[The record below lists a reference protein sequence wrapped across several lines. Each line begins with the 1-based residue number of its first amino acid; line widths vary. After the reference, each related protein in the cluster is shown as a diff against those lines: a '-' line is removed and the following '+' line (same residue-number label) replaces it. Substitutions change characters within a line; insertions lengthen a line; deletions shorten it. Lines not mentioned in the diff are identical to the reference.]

1 MLPGGRGEEFVI
13 IAVIALIVVGPKDL
27 PKLLRQLGRFV
38 GKMRAM
44 ADDFRSS
51 FEDMARQSELDDLR
65 KEVEAMRSKSM
76 SGIDSVKDQFN
87 TLTSDTHMTP
97 LPHSSFDAPAPG
109 EETEIV
115 NTAPVASDPQ
125 MEGLPPQG
133 HPVAPVTEAPLADVV
148 VKTPRVRKPKTSVAA
163 AEPVAQTSAPAKRR
177 KASENKAAEK
187 PAALSEAVVEPKPRR
202 SRK

>member
-76 SGIDSVKDQFN
+76 SGIDGVKDQFN

-97 LPHSSFDAPAPG
+97 LPHSSFDAPTAG

-115 NTAPVASDPQ
+115 NTAPVADPQ

-133 HPVAPVTEAPLADVV
+133 HPVSPVTETPLTDVA
-148 VKTPRVRKPKTSVAA
+148 VKAPRVRKPKVAVAA
-163 AEPVAQTSAPAKRR
+163 TEPVVEAAVPAKRR
-177 KASENKAAEK
+177 KASEK
-187 PAALSEAVVEPKPRR
+187 PAAALEAVAEPKPRR

>member
-97 LPHSSFDAPAPG
+97 LPHSSFDAPAAG

-115 NTAPVASDPQ
+115 NTAPVADPQ
-125 MEGLPPQG
+125 MEGLPPKW
-133 HPVAPVTEAPLADVV
+133 HPVSPVTETPLPHAVI
-148 VKTPRVRKPKTSVAA
+148 KTPRVRKPKAVAN
-163 AEPVAQTSAPAKRR
+163 AELVAETPAPAKRR
-177 KASENKAAEK
+177 KTSEK
-187 PAALSEAVVEPKPRR
+187 PAVAPEAVAEPKPRR